1 MLRIT
6 HNNFVSKPGFN
17 AEVTRRLQTVN
28 RNAAP
33 DTLSHNVKATK
44 QHKSTNSFAKTF
56 VPFVLVRGQE
66 NFPPLGSRRESAQFE
81 NQLTGGGNGRMCVN
95 AHIRNEVHIRDILK
109 FGQNSIQVCIRF
121 GFNDRITVTGF
132 RFQSPAIK
140 KSDHSSTVTN
150 KFGRL

>member
-66 NFPPLGSRRESAQFE
+66 NFPLWAPGARARNLKISVQEVGIAVCA
-81 NQLTGGGNGRMCVN
+81 LT
-95 AHIRNEVHIRDILK
+95 HI
-109 FGQNSIQVCIRF
+109 
-121 GFNDRITVTGF
+121 
-132 RFQSPAIK
+132 
-140 KSDHSSTVTN
+140 
-150 KFGRL
+150 